1 MEVDRRT
8 NVKTIYEAATPRPD
22 VLSGELRDEIFAAQL
37 EEVVAGRADR
47 VYQDPTDFFAN
58 TFPTAGLRSLLSEA
72 LGRVTGQTKSAA
84 PIIRLETAFGG
95 GKTHSLIALYHLAAN
110 QARPIGIETYLD
122 PAYLPEEPVRVAV
135 AVGNA
140 LDPAEGIDHGAITT
154 RTLWGE
160 LAFQLGTYD
169 HVAKSDADLTAPGTK
184 SLTKVFAGTPVIV
197 MLDEVARYLE
207 VADGVVVGNSTL
219 ADQTTA
225 FLMALLEYAASVDHV
240 VAVYTLASSGD
251 AFAGQTDRV
260 IDAVRALKDSE
271 AVSSRHEH
279 VITPTGENEIA
290 AIVRHR
296 LFEQVDDAV
305 AKDTAHAYH
314 VALVEQLD
322 RDVDLPSNA
331 GQAGYAKDIEDSY
344 PFHPELLTALNEK
357 VSTIPNFQKTR
368 GALRLL
374 ARVVRSLWADR
385 ANDTFLIHPHHINLS
400 QDDIAN
406 DLTSRLNRPVFKQVI
421 EADIVNP
428 MAGAKAHAALV
439 DEHLTNAGK
448 PAYATRMA
456 TTVFLHSLVQ
466 GVAAGV
472 SPTEAKLA
480 VYTPGDDPGLVE
492 KQTEALLERA
502 FFLHFDGNRYR
513 FSTEPSLVAVV
524 NQEMSLVGKASA
536 KKELDERIRRIW
548 KKGAFDPV
556 FFPAEPSEIDDS
568 FDRPKLAVVHYDA
581 ASAAASAVAPPDL
594 VVHLFDRAGTAQGFR
609 TFRNNLVF
617 LAADSDAVDHAVD
630 EARRYMAI
638 SRIVGD
644 VQRFTQYTTDNQKR
658 LKTMADEAELLLRI
672 AITRMYRLLYYPE
685 AAAPEKHGRLARS
698 LLPAQDQGDVDRDQ
712 TQIVLR
718 TLRELGKVL
727 TADDPDMAPAF
738 VRQKAWP
745 ANADRSTPRQLQ
757 KEFASRIG
765 LKILLDVNKLKE
777 TIKLGIRAN
786 QWLYYDP
793 SKECAYSNESPTS
806 PLVALTDDVELILP
820 EAAAGIPI
828 CGTLQP
834 SPVVE
839 TCPVCGNL
847 QDQCTCAVT
856 PTPAI
861 TEIKADGAPAQA
873 FQRLVD
879 TAQEKHVAEITA
891 LEVRTEGSGAEF
903 ARDLLAVAL
912 AVPQL
917 PKAEIRVTMSGAFDI
932 DDGSHLKVEFSGP
945 WARYRE
951 IHDVIQKA
959 NKGVTNAAG
968 HLALGLRFPTAVQP
982 DGREVS
988 DMRDTFTQLNP
999 GKVSLRAVPAVEES

>member
-1 MEVDRRT
+1 M
-8 NVKTIYEAATPRPD
+8 KTIFEAASPRPD

-47 VYQDPTDFFAN
+47 VYQDPTEFFAK
-58 TFPTAGLRSLLSEA
+58 TYPTGGLKTLLAEA
-72 LGRVTGQTKSAA
+72 LGRIAGKSTA

-110 QARPIGIETYLD
+110 QARPIGVETYVD
-122 PAYLPEEPVRVAV
+122 PNLLPENPIRVAV

-140 LDPAEGIDHGAITT
+140 LDPAEGVDHGDITT

-160 LAFQLGTYD
+160 LAHQLGTFEY
-169 HVAKSDADLTAPGTK
+169 VSQADAERTAPGTG
-184 SLTKVFAGTPVIV
+184 SLAKVFADGPVII

-207 VADGVVVGNSTL
+207 VADAVPVGNSTL

-240 VAVYTLASSGD
+240 VAVYTLASSSD
-251 AFAGQTDRV
+251 AFADQTELLIEKV
-260 IDAVRALKDSE
+260 TALKESE

-279 VITPTGENEIA
+279 VITPTGEDEIA

-296 LFEQVDDAV
+296 LFETVDEAA

-314 VALVEQLD
+314 AALVEQID
-322 RDVDLPSNA
+322 RNADLPTNA
-331 GQAGYAKDIEDSY
+331 AQAGYSKDIESSY

-374 ARVVRSLWADR
+374 ARVVRQLWDVR
-385 ANDTFLIHPHHINLS
+385 SPDTYLIHPHHIDLS
-400 QDDIAN
+400 LDEIAN

-428 MAGAKAHAALV
+428 MKGAKSHAALV
-439 DEHLTNAGK
+439 DEPLTGSGK

-456 TTVFLHSLVQ
+456 TSVFLHSLVQ
-466 GVAAGV
+466 GVASGV
-472 SPTEAKLA
+472 SPTAAKLA
-480 VYTPGDDPGLVE
+480 VYTPGDDVGLIE
-492 KQTEALLERA
+492 RQIDALLDRA
-502 FFLHFDGNRYR
+502 FFLHYDGNRYR

-548 KKGAFDPV
+548 KKGVFEPQ
-556 FFPAEPSEIDDS
+556 FFPAEPSDIDDS
-568 FDRPKLAVVHYDA
+568 FERPKLAVVHYDA
-581 ASAAASAVAPPDL
+581 ASVPASENTPPDL

-617 LAADSDAVDHAVD
+617 LVSDTDAVDHAVD
-630 EARRYMAI
+630 EARRYLAI
-638 SRIVGD
+638 NRIVSD
-644 VQRFTQYTTDNQKR
+644 IQRFSQYTKDNQKR
-658 LKTMADEAELLLRI
+658 LKGMADEAELTLRV
-672 AITRMYRLLYYPE
+672 AITRMYRLLYYPD
-685 AAAPEKHGRLARS
+685 AAASEKHGRLSRA

-727 TADDPDMAPAF
+727 TADDPDVAPAF

-745 ANADRSTPRQLQ
+745 ANAERTTPRQLQ

-786 QWLYYDP
+786 QWLYFDP
-793 SKECAYSNESPTS
+793 RKECAYSNESPTS
-806 PLVALTDDVELILP
+806 PLVELTDDVELILP
-820 EAAAGIPI
+820 EASAGVPI
-828 CGTLQP
+828 CGKVQQ
-834 SPVVE
+834 PVVE
-839 TCPVCGNL
+839 TCPVCGNP
-847 QDQCTCAVT
+847 QDQCTCAVPP
-856 PTPAI
+856 PTKA
-861 TEIKADGAPAQA
+861 TEIRADGAPGQA
-873 FQRLVD
+873 FQQLVD
-879 TAQEKHVAEITA
+879 TGQEQGVPRIAA
-891 LEVRTEGSGAEF
+891 LEIRTEGTGADF

-912 AVPQL
+912 VVPQL
-917 PKAEIRVTMSGAFDI
+917 PKAEIRVSMSGAFDI
-932 DDGSHLKVEFSGP
+932 DDGSHLKVEYSGP

-951 IHDVIQKA
+951 IHDVLQKA
-959 NKGVTNAAG
+959 GKGVTDASG
-968 HLALGLRFPTAVQP
+968 YLALGLSFPTAIEV
-982 DGREVS
+982 DGREVG

-999 GKVSLRAVPAVEES
+999 GKISIRAIPAVEES